1 MSTTEPKSLPMSPRP
16 SLPSRIARVLRRRT
30 VQAWPCK
37 QIKSRL
43 DRPIA
48 SVVFDDFAQSA
59 WAVGGK
65 ILEAAGARGT
75 YFVTGSYCGRELNGI
90 KYFDAEDLVAAHG
103 NGHEIGCHT
112 FAHKT
117 VSPLPAEE
125 IEADI
130 ERNQGFVRGL
140 LGDVA
145 MTSFAFPH
153 GETSIRTKRL
163 LSRHFATSRGISP
176 GINAGWVDLSQL
188 KAVELVPYIL
198 NTHSM
203 DSVIEAACAA
213 RGWLIFVGHDVAEDH
228 SPWGCA
234 PQTLEAAVS
243 KLRAADIEILP
254 VKNALGRVAF
264 GQ

>member
-1 MSTTEPKSLPMSPRP
+1 MSPKP
-16 SLPSRIARVLRRRT
+16 SLISRAARKLRRQT

-37 QIKSRL
+37 RIRSRL
-43 DRPIA
+43 DRAIA

-59 WAVGGK
+59 WTTGGK
-65 ILEAAGARGT
+65 VLEAAGVRGT

-90 KYFDAEDLVAAHG
+90 KYYDADDVIAAHR

-117 VSPLPAEE
+117 VSRLPAEE

-130 ERNQGFVRGL
+130 GRNRTFVREL
-140 LGDVA
+140 LGDVT

-163 LSRHFATSRGISP
+163 LSRHYAVSRGISP

-198 NTHSM
+198 NTRSM
-203 DSVIEAACAA
+203 DSVIDAARAA
-213 RGWLIFVGHDVAEDH
+213 RGWLIFVGHDVAKDH
-228 SPWGCA
+228 SPWGCTV
-234 PQTLEAAVS
+234 QTLEAAVS
-243 KLRAADIEILP
+243 KLRAANIEIMP
-254 VKNALGRVAF
+254 IKNALGRVAF

>member
-1 MSTTEPKSLPMSPRP
+1 MSPKP
-16 SLPSRIARVLRRRT
+16 SLLSRAARKLRQRA

-37 QIKSRL
+37 RIKSRL

-59 WAVGGK
+59 WTVGGK
-65 ILEAAGARGT
+65 VLETAGARGT
-75 YFVTGSYCGRELNGI
+75 YFVAGSYCGRELNGI
-90 KYFDAEDLVAAHG
+90 KYYDAEHLVAAHR

-130 ERNQGFVRGL
+130 ERNRTFVREL

-163 LSRHFATSRGISP
+163 LSRHFTVSRGISP
-176 GINAGWVDLSQL
+176 GINAGWIDLSQL

-198 NTHSM
+198 NSHSM
-203 DSVIEAACAA
+203 DSVIEAARAA
-213 RGWLIFVGHDVAEDH
+213 RGWLVFVGHDVAEDH
-228 SPWGCA
+228 SPWGCT

-243 KLRAADIEILP
+243 KLQAANIEILP
-254 VKNALGRVAF
+254 MKNAVGRLAF
-264 GQ
+264 AQ